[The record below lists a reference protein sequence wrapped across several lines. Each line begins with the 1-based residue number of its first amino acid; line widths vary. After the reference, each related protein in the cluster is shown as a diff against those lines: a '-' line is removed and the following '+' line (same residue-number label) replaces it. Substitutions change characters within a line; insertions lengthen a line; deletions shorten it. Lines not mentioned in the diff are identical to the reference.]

1 MSADA
6 ESSAD
11 ASLGY
16 SREPD
21 GDAEFAHELA
31 LALSHTP
38 LPCSPP
44 AGDAEFAHEL
54 ALALSQPP
62 LPCSPP
68 AGDAEFAR
76 KLAEVEASSPSP
88 PSGDEEYARELAEAA
103 SSPPA
108 GDLELAAAL
117 ERAWNSGTASCA
129 EDTSG
134 DAELAKALSRLCVS
148 DATQE
153 DNDKL
158 AGALEAALR
167 GERPTLRDW
176 NVVVKRQPTL
186 PGVVK
191 PQLDGRRPQPSRPIP
206 TKRKPLP
213 AQCEQHPLPSPMPLP
228 PPLPPLKDGN
238 LSQIYDE
245 SMGLFTAVA
254 RSRDALAS
262 LAGVASS
269 RGDTK
274 AAGHLGARAAAAADV
289 ARQLRLDASA
299 AAYHMRNPNPHGA
312 ETVDLHGMASS
323 HAEDVVRWHVFQL
336 SEEHMRGKSMTFVTG
351 RGAHATHA
359 GAGGKTRLQAAV
371 SLVLTDLDS
380 YVTASWDAPR
390 GAVIVRLRTT

>member
-21 GDAEFAHELA
+21 
-31 LALSHTP
+31 
-38 LPCSPP
+38 
-44 AGDAEFAHEL
+44 GDAEFAHEL

-76 KLAEVEASSPSP
+76 KLAEAEASSPSP

-108 GDLELAAAL
+108 GDLELAGAL

-186 PGVVK
+186 PGVK

-336 SEEHMRGKSMTFVTG
+336 SEEHMRGKSVTFVTG

-371 SLVLTDLDS
+371 SLVLTVLDS